1 MGVGVQN
8 GDGATALQTNQS
20 DSVPSPSSC
29 DVPCIRCVDKVQA
42 ASVLS

>member
-1 MGVGVQN
+1 MGVGVQT

-20 DSVPSPSSC
+20 DSVASPSSC
-29 DVPCIRCVDKVQA
+29 DVPCIHCVDKVQA